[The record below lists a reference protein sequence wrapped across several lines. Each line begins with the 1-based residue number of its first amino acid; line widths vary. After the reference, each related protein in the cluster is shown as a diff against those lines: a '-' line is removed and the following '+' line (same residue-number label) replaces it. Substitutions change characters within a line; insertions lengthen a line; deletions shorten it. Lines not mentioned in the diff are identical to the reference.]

1 MICMSK
7 TPIQDFVSLFRTKGT
22 SSIYA
27 GGIRRFL
34 DFIYD
39 HCRKC
44 RVTSPLEQAE
54 YEDLAARYL
63 ADKQRDH
70 SRDLF
75 LFIRTDSEKNAPAT
89 VRSHALAVRLWF
101 AENDIEL
108 SGKEKMRVRRV
119 TPRGGRLTNIKY
131 IDVHVLREILT
142 LADIRIK
149 AFILVAACTGMRI
162 GEIRSLTWACV
173 TFPDRKKFPDKLT
186 ELYIPKSKNQ
196 SARRVW
202 ITREAEDALLAWKNA
217 CNIYLARAQITS
229 KNLGRDVDTSGEKVF
244 PFCVQA
250 VYERWDAILK
260 RLGYFSKDPL
270 TRRTQLNFHR
280 LRGFFKM
287 RVLPVIGSEMS
298 ELALGHCDAY
308 GHAYDGIPDGEME
321 KLFQKCE
328 PVLTL
333 APAYGAVRDMSIQA
347 DEMQAMRQELQ
358 TLRDFVSGL
367 SRNQCA
373 PSFPIVSGFRGQ

>member
-1 MICMSK
+1 MIK

-22 SSIYA
+22 SSVYA
-27 GGIRRFL
+27 GGIRRFM
-34 DFIYD
+34 DYVYG
-39 HCRKC
+39 HRRKC
-44 RVTSPLEQAE
+44 RITSPSEQAE
-54 YEDLAARYL
+54 YEELAARYL
-63 ADKQRDH
+63 ADNQRDR

-75 LFIRTDSEKNAPAT
+75 LFIRADSEKNAPTT
-89 VRSHALAVRLWF
+89 VRSHALAVRLWL

-119 TPRGGRLTNIKY
+119 TPRGGRLTNIKFVDLN
-131 IDVHVLREILT
+131 ILREILT
-142 LADIRIK
+142 FADVRIK

-162 GEIRSLTWACV
+162 GEIRSLTWSCV

-202 ITREAEDALLAWKNA
+202 ITRETEDALLAWKNNA
-217 CNIYLARAQITS
+217 CNIYLARAGIIS
-229 KNLGRDVDTSGEKVF
+229 KNIGRVVDTSGEKVF
-244 PFCVQA
+244 PFCVQS
-250 VYERWDAILK
+250 VYERWNAILK
-260 RLGYFSKDPL
+260 MLGYFTKDPL

-287 RVLPVIGSEMS
+287 RVLPIIGSEMS

-328 PVLTL
+328 PALTI
-333 APAYGAVRDMSIQA
+333 APAYGALRETAIQSE
-347 DEMQAMRQELQ
+347 EMQKLRAELNS
-358 TLRDFVSGL
+358 LRS
-367 SRNQCA
+367 
-373 PSFPIVSGFRGQ
+373 SFAGFTHTGSAVISLPFNEV

>member
-1 MICMSK
+1 MIK
-7 TPIQDFVSLFRTKGT
+7 TPIQDFVSLFRTTGT
-22 SSIYA
+22 SSVYA

-34 DFIYD
+34 DFVYD

-54 YEDLAARYL
+54 YEELAARYL

-75 LFIRTDSEKNAPAT
+75 LFIRADSEKNAPST

-119 TPRGGRLTNIKY
+119 TPRGGRLTNIKFVDLN
-131 IDVHVLREILT
+131 ILREILT
-142 LADIRIK
+142 FADARIK

-202 ITREAEDALLAWKNA
+202 ITREAEDALLAWKNNA
-217 CNIYLARAQITS
+217 CGAYLARAEITS
-229 KNLGRDVDTSGEKVF
+229 KNLGRAVDTSGEKVF

-250 VYERWDAILK
+250 VFERGNAILK
-260 RLGYFSKDPL
+260 QFGYFSKDPL
-270 TRRTQLNFHR
+270 TRRNQLNFHR

-328 PVLTL
+328 PVLTI
-333 APAYGAVRDMSIQA
+333 APAYGASRDMSIQVE
-347 DEMQAMRQELQ
+347 EMQKMRSELG
-358 TLRDFVSGL
+358 TLRASLAAIV
-367 SRNQCA
+367 RNGGGII
-373 PSFPIVSGFRGQ
+373 SLPISQG

>member
-1 MICMSK
+1 MSK
-7 TPIQDFVSLFRTKGT
+7 TPINDFVSLFRTKGT

-27 GGIRRFL
+27 GGIRRFM

-39 HCRKC
+39 YRRKC
-44 RVTSPLEQAE
+44 RVTSPAELAE
-54 YEDLAARYL
+54 YETLAARYL
-63 ADKQRDH
+63 ADAQRDH

-75 LFIRTDSEKNAPAT
+75 LFIRADSEKNAPGT

-119 TPRGGRLTNIKY
+119 TPRGGRLTNIKF
-131 IDVHVLREILT
+131 IDVNILREILT

-149 AFILVAACTGMRI
+149 AFILVAACTGARI
-162 GEIRSLTWACV
+162 GELRALTWSCV

-202 ITREAEDALLAWKNA
+202 ITREAEDALLAWKNNA
-217 CNIYLARAQITS
+217 CSIYLVRAGIVS
-229 KNLGRDVDTSGEKVF
+229 KNIGRVADTSGEKVF
-244 PFCVQA
+244 PFCVQS

-260 RLGYFSKDPL
+260 QLGYFSKDPL
-270 TRRTQLNFHR
+270 TRRNQLNFHR
-280 LRGFFKM
+280 LRGFFKI

-321 KLFQKCE
+321 RLFRKCE
-328 PVLTL
+328 PVLTI
-333 APAYGAVRDMSIQA
+333 APAYGAARDMSIRA
-347 DEMQAMRQELQ
+347 EEMQKMRSELD
-358 TLRDFVSGL
+358 TLRASLAAIARGGGAL
-367 SRNQCA
+367 L
-373 PSFPIVSGFRGQ
+373 SFPISEG